1 MHKKFLRISTAI
13 VIFSLSAHLL
23 GISSAKAMIEND
35 DQAIESWTKFRI
47 TWRGT
52 NPEKSV
58 KKVVLSGP
66 LFENAKERVLS
77 KKDTFPLLT
86 KEKEI
91 LDVEFDSPKRWE
103 YVKIEWN
110 PPYTKLKSE
119 DDWYTQQQ
127 NYYGY
132 QREFAFKNPD
142 SQGSLVYFINNTFP
156 STQFKRFPPIDF
168 WNGCSSFGEIP
179 TEKDDIVLYFEP
191 GWNS

>member
-35 DQAIESWTKFRI
+35 DKIIENWTKFRI
-47 TWRGT
+47 TWRST
-52 NPEKSV
+52 DPNKSV

-77 KKDTFPLLT
+77 KKDTFPILT

-91 LDVEFDSPKRWE
+91 LDVEFDSPNRWE
-103 YVKIEWN
+103 RVKIEWN

-127 NYYGY
+127 NYYGS

-142 SQGSLVYFINNTFP
+142 SEGSLAYFINDPFP
-156 STQFKRFPPIDF
+156 STKFKRGPLIWFGS
-168 WNGCSSFGEIP
+168 GCSSFGESP
-179 TEKDDIVLYFEP
+179 KEEDGIVLYFEP